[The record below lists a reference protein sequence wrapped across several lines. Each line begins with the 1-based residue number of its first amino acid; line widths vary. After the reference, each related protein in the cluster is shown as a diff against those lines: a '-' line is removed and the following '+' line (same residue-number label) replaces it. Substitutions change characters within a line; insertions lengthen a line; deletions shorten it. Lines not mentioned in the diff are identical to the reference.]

1 MKKERTIQTSMRI
14 PVKLYETIQQEAKQQ
29 NTQFSK
35 VAVKL
40 MHNGLNGLD
49 PATMAG
55 IQNVMNLCVEA
66 IRTGEDEKL
75 KEAQKGVDEL
85 WKSLK

>member
-1 MKKERTIQTSMRI
+1 MKKERTIQKSMRI
-14 PVKLYETIQQEAKQQ
+14 PVKLYETIQQEAMQKK
-29 NTQFSK
+29 TQFSK

-49 PATMAG
+49 PATMAKN
-55 IQNVMNLCVEA
+55 QNFLNLCVEA
-66 IRTGEDEKL
+66 MRTGSEEKMN
-75 KEAQKGVDEL
+75 EAQRVGDEL